1 MAITPKLSPSDPPPL
16 DLGDELLAYAEQHP
30 EENNYIEKTAAVAEN
45 YFQKPDPPSRPSSPI
60 TVKSSNYIPAH
71 KYEIVLTK
79 EQQLIREIG
88 ISVAEVKPLLK
99 NAWQKCVLL

>member
-1 MAITPKLSPSDPPPL
+1 MNPIKPPSDPPPL

-30 EENNYIEKTAAVAEN
+30 EENNYIEKTAAVAED
-45 YFQKPDPPSRPSSPI
+45 YFQKPDPPSRPSSPV
-60 TVKSSNYIPAH
+60 TVTKVTHVPAH
-71 KYEIVLTK
+71 KYEVVLTK

>member
-1 MAITPKLSPSDPPPL
+1 MNPIKSPSDPPPL

-30 EENNYIEKTAAVAEN
+30 EKDNYVEKTAAVVEN
-45 YFQKPDPPSRPSSPI
+45 YFQKPDPPSRPSSPV
-60 TVKSSNYIPAH
+60 TVKGSNYIPAH
-71 KYEIVLTK
+71 KYEVVLTK

-99 NAWQKCVLL
+99 NAWQRCVLL